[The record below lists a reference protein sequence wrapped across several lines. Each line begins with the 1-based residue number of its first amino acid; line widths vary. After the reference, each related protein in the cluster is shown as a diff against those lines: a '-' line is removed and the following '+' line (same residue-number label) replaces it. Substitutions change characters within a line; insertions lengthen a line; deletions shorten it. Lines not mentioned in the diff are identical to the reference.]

1 MSLKLTEN
9 EDNPKNQE
17 NKEIVNDTTLELQLG
32 DVIQISNPLNEKLDN
47 QIFII
52 DYIDNSKAYLI
63 NTDTIERIKIKISE
77 DGIFGDGN
85 IKQIAILSRSDTPSY
100 AKQHDLLPEKWINI
114 YFGGEFPVIIT
125 GEITNLEE
133 DMIEVKTV
141 DGDTLYINFD
151 YKGIPEELP
160 IETIEIREKPQEP
173 LKEHVELKGEQEQE
187 EIEMPEFEKEINLV
201 PTEHIP
207 LNVPVKNVKDQLRE
221 FIIRADQVVF
231 GDEELGPIVQYVD
244 VSKKSQRY
252 SIETQVAD
260 LLDELLSTIPSIE
273 RTPRVLNNIHM
284 MIERFKQLR
293 ENFSYFDQYNN
304 IEGAKLKEAAYKPLS
319 VYFKDFKQNLYW
331 IVPIVKNI
339 KKIYSDKNNQVSID
353 DENNDVI
360 EDNVEENLDKL
371 IEIMTS
377 YKTDTM
383 PVEQNKYST
392 LYSELNPY
400 FTPFDLINE
409 ENTSGIITEV
419 EVKDDLN
426 VIIDNLED
434 MYSSIVH
441 GNNIRSRRFVI
452 QKYNLG
458 LTRLVTNDS
467 TSSRLITTRINMT
480 QPDTLSVKSFI
491 TLPEPTIRFSRINLP
506 GTSILDKA
514 NLNLVFLNYWQLL
527 KKKTKVNTVFVDS
540 INDEIEFEENNFVNN
555 IKNYVLNLNADET
568 KGISKQEIYNKFIEI
583 IVPKTKI
590 LFKLIKK
597 YITGKL
603 SIVDVV
609 SYLEP
614 FLIYTDDLTYM
625 QYVEITK
632 FINNKISEYNK
643 KFIEG
648 SRMFALLTKVPS
660 SSLIKTKT
668 QPLIH
673 LLTNEQDLKNDI
685 LVEGYDFNL
694 AENVFTNSEFYKK
707 IVLKDCGR
715 LYTTAIAFQNV
726 PLMFPKDISNIFDE
740 EKTDLSK
747 KMNGEEDKCKTIT
760 IAKMYNSLDELNN
773 DNDRTIYFDKKY
785 DKTNYGMLDKDY
797 EKEIIRLSP
806 EDLKEHILN
815 DLINKKDYTQDDADY
830 MVNTLLDGHKKV
842 IDGQYAILFKG
853 YKENVKDEAD
863 YYVRK
868 ENKWVL
874 DKELSNIDVLT
885 DESTILCDLE
895 SKCIS
900 VPDKVDDKCESIKY
914 DELGLQTKLLKDVIS
929 EFDSKYKFS
938 KEEFSK
944 KISEKMDYLSN
955 IIHIISKIE
964 TNAMLKYNNQ
974 KYKLGVV
981 TDDET
986 ITNQVSP
993 NARLLNLIL
1002 SQGDF
1007 VKKQHDIIRFVN
1019 TYTKPDNSNYSTT
1032 KENTH
1037 WLYCLKTNVTL
1048 LPKFK
1053 YELACAYVK
1062 DPKDYMIHLELI
1074 KSKIGKLS
1082 DDGDMWIDEHS
1093 GWTICRVDFDIEE
1106 GYEDGFRVSSRG
1118 VLEEDAGNKIAATPV
1133 SLEKAIKYNTPDSR
1147 MINNIVNALSVA
1159 MGINIE
1165 TQKEFIINSVLT
1177 SLRDNLESESDYK
1190 NMVKEMAEKGKKKQS
1205 YKDFY
1210 NSAILYF
1217 TLGMFLISTQ
1227 TAIPS
1232 VKTRKTHPGCVR
1244 SFSGY
1249 PFEGTGDFSSL
1260 KYLGCVAYDIRESG
1274 EPWDVLKGKKLDFIV
1289 DKIKG
1294 SIDGILINIPEVK
1307 RKFDEKT
1314 EYLLTNDTNEIPEEH
1329 DIARWTQFLPPLVP
1343 FTIKHLANISDEF
1356 KRGLMNDLRVGSENQ
1371 REKILVIE
1379 SKIIQFSL
1387 AIQDRI
1393 QEVVKKQQLILHNNN
1408 NEPYLEN
1415 ACCQSKET
1423 ETTIGYFV
1431 NKEPRIVEYN
1441 QIVSRLTNMLADIID
1456 YSKGGLFFSNI
1467 NTKNKYPLL
1476 SNDFNE
1482 KTIYLA
1488 FIYFCKF
1495 KSLIPMPE
1503 DLIPICTDK
1512 PDITLIDPTDS
1523 IDRIIQKLKED
1534 GRNYTNEQF
1543 LRLLQLVGRSN
1554 IIEINFDRLEVSSV
1568 TRLLSLLETIENEND
1583 TLVDPE
1589 LSNLIENALDTFDIA
1604 TENSTKEVKDLN
1616 NFLIKEI
1623 VAMKEDLAEFIEK
1636 NYGSNLPKSSIK
1648 KAIKC
1653 IKDLSVWSTDQSTRN
1668 ENIKI
1673 SSENMYNIVNFY
1685 KTFID
1690 NFAVVFP
1697 NIILNKVDY
1706 TDVLI
1711 PGYLG
1716 FSSNHAKKI
1725 KKYISEYYEKL
1736 STFYGLNSITNI
1748 LTTIQKITG
1757 NLVKMSKETPCFS
1770 TIKTGDKILKPV
1782 FDERTSKYFYEYYLL
1797 RVMIAYIELAEEDS
1811 MIVTEVIKETELTD
1825 LYSVDYLEEKNTK
1838 ADLVMS
1844 SRTQQE
1850 TIIQSGNK
1858 KELRQKVT
1866 QLLVAFIDI
1875 MNNQKDTIDTSY
1887 EEIQDRVF
1895 KLRETEK
1902 DMVTDRLKVLTDEQR
1917 DIDTMLKINKLG
1929 QYSKGLQKGLTVLDK
1944 DFYDEEREFREN
1956 MARAEKT
1963 IRKKNKN
1970 VTDDNIGQLIDDYLE
1985 ERQVDNEIDAEVY
1998 NMDYM
2003 DEDYYD
2009 GRTDGVGAPEEEYD
2023 VYHDYD

>member
-9 EDNPKNQE
+9 EDNPE
-17 NKEIVNDTTLELQLG
+17 NKEATNDITLELQLG

-52 DYIDNSKAYLI
+52 DYIDKSKSYLI
-63 NTDTIERIKIKISE
+63 NTDTLERIKVKISD

-85 IKQIAILSRSDTPSY
+85 IKRIAILSRSDTPSY
-100 AKQHDLLPEKWINI
+100 AKQHDLVPDKWINI
-114 YFGGEFPVIIT
+114 YFGGDFPVIIT

-173 LKEHVELKGEQEQE
+173 LKEHVEREEEQQE

-201 PTEHIP
+201 PTEHIQ

-231 GDEELGPIVQYVD
+231 GDEELGPVVQYVD

-273 RTPRVLNNIHM
+273 RTPRVLNNIHI

-293 ENFSYFDQYNN
+293 ENFSHFDKYNN
-304 IEGAKLKEAAYKPLS
+304 IEGAKLKEASYKPLS
-319 VYFKDFKQNLYW
+319 VYFKNFKHNLYW
-331 IVPIVKNI
+331 ILPIVKNI
-339 KKIYSDKNNQVSID
+339 KKLYSTNDVSLDVD
-353 DENNDVI
+353 DENTDVVNI
-360 EDNVEENLDKL
+360 QFTQDMFNMDDIIKN
-371 IEIMTS
+371 
-377 YKTDTM
+377 YKSNTLPID
-383 PVEQNKYST
+383 QNKYST

-400 FTPFDLINE
+400 FTPFDLIND
-409 ENTSGIITEV
+409 ENTNGIITEQ

-434 MYSSIVH
+434 MYSSVIT
-441 GNNIRSRRFVI
+441 GNNVRSRRFVI

-480 QPDTLSVKSFI
+480 QPDTLSVKSFV
-491 TLPEPTIRFSRINLP
+491 TLQEPTIRFSKVNLP

-514 NLNLVFLNYWQLL
+514 NLNRVFLNYWELL
-527 KKKTKVNTVFVDS
+527 KKKTNVNSIFVDS

-555 IKNYVLNLNADET
+555 IKNYVLNLNSDET
-568 KGISKQEIYNKFIEI
+568 KGISKQEIYNKFIDI
-583 IVPKTKI
+583 IVPKTRI
-590 LFKLIKK
+590 LFNLMKK

-625 QYVEITK
+625 QYVEIIK

-648 SRMFALLTKVPS
+648 AKTFSLLSKVPS
-660 SSLIKTKT
+660 NSIIKTKAYS
-668 QPLIH
+668 LIS
-673 LLTNEQDLKNDI
+673 LLTNEHDIKNDV
-685 LVEGYDFNL
+685 LVYGYDFNL
-694 AENVFTNSEFYKK
+694 TENVFTNSEFYKK
-707 IVLKDCGR
+707 IVLKDYGR

-726 PLMFPKDISNIFDE
+726 PLMFPKDISSILDE
-740 EKTDLSK
+740 EKTDLDK
-747 KMNGEEDKCKTIT
+747 KMKNEEGKCETTT
-760 IAKMYNSLDELNN
+760 IAKMYHSLDELND
-773 DNDRTIYFDKKY
+773 DNERTIYFDKKY
-785 DKTNYGMLDKDY
+785 DKTNYGILDADY

-806 EDLKEHILN
+806 EELKEYIVN
-815 DLINKKDYTQDDADY
+815 DLINKKQYSQNDADY
-830 MVNTLLDGHKKV
+830 MANTLLDGHKKV

-853 YKENVKDEAD
+853 YKENVKDQAD
-863 YYVRK
+863 YYIRK

-874 DKELSNIDVLT
+874 DKELSNQDIVT
-885 DESTILCDLE
+885 DEAAILCDLQ
-895 SKCIS
+895 SKCIN
-900 VPDKVDDKCESIKY
+900 VPGKIDDKCESIQF

-938 KEEFSK
+938 KEEFAK
-944 KISEKMDYLSN
+944 KIGEKYDYLSK
-955 IIHIISKIE
+955 IIHIVSKIE
-964 TNAMLKYNNQ
+964 TNNMLKYNNQ

-981 TDDET
+981 TDEET
-986 ITNQVSP
+986 VSHQVSP
-993 NARLLNLIL
+993 NAKLLNLIL
-1002 SQGDF
+1002 RQGDF
-1007 VKKQHDIIRFVN
+1007 VKKQNDIIRFVN

-1037 WLYCLKTNVTL
+1037 WLYCLTTNVPL

-1053 YELACAYVK
+1053 YDLACAYVK
-1062 DPKDYMIHLELI
+1062 DPQGYTHYLELV

-1093 GWTICRVDFDIEE
+1093 GWTICRTDFDVEE
-1106 GYEDGFRVSSRG
+1106 GYEDGFKVTSRG
-1118 VLEEDAGNKIAATPV
+1118 VLEEDAGNKITSVAA
-1133 SLEKAIKYNTPDSR
+1133 EKAIKYNTPDSK

-1190 NMVKEMAEKGKKKQS
+1190 NMIKEMAQKGKKIAS

-1217 TLGMFLISTQ
+1217 TLGMFLISIQ
-1227 TAIPS
+1227 TSIPS

-1260 KYLGCVAYDIRESG
+1260 NYLGCVAYDIRESG
-1274 EPWDVLKGKKLDFIV
+1274 EPWNVLKGKKLDFITN
-1289 DKIKG
+1289 KIKG
-1294 SIDGILINIPEVK
+1294 SIDGVLIAIPEVK

-1329 DIARWTQFLPPLVP
+1329 DIAKWLQFLPPLVP

-1356 KRGLMNDLRVGSENQ
+1356 KRGLMSDLRVGSENQ

-1393 QEVVKKQQLILHNNN
+1393 QEVVKKHQLILHNSN

-1415 ACCQSKET
+1415 ACCQSREG
-1423 ETTIGYFV
+1423 ETTIGYFI

-1441 QIVSRLTNMLADIID
+1441 QIVSRLTNMMADIID
-1456 YSKGGLFFSNI
+1456 YSKGGLFYSNI

-1512 PDITLIDPTDS
+1512 PDITLINPTDS
-1523 IDRIIQKLKED
+1523 IDRIIQKLKDD

-1543 LRLLQLVGRSN
+1543 LRLLQLVGRTN
-1554 IIEINFDRLEVSSV
+1554 IIDINFDRLEVSSV
-1568 TRLLSLLETIENEND
+1568 TRLLGLLETIENEND
-1583 TLVDPE
+1583 TVVDPD
-1589 LSNLIENALDTFDIA
+1589 LSNLIQNALDTFDIA
-1604 TENSTKEVKDLN
+1604 TENSIKEVKDLN

-1623 VAMKEDLAEFIEK
+1623 NAMKEDLTEFIEK
-1636 NYGSNLPKSSIK
+1636 NYGSNIPKSSIK
-1648 KAIKC
+1648 KAIKY
-1653 IKDLSVWSTDQSTRN
+1653 IKDLSVWSADDSTRN

-1673 SSENMYNIVNFY
+1673 SSENMYNVVNFY
-1685 KTFID
+1685 KTFIE
-1690 NFAVVFP
+1690 NFAVIFP

-1716 FSSNHAKKI
+1716 FSSTHAKKI
-1725 KKYISEYYEKL
+1725 KKYIGEYYEKL
-1736 STFYGLNSITNI
+1736 RTFYGLESLTNV
-1748 LTTIQKITG
+1748 LNTIQKITT

-1770 TIKTGDKILKPV
+1770 TIRNGDKILKPV

-1797 RVMIAYIELAEEDS
+1797 RVLITYIELAEEDN
-1811 MIVTEVIKETELTD
+1811 MIVKEVIKETELTD
-1825 LYSVDYLEEKNTK
+1825 LYSVEYLEEKETK
-1838 ADLVMS
+1838 VDLVMS

-1850 TIIQSGNK
+1850 TLIQSGNK

-1875 MNNQKDTIDTSY
+1875 MNNQKETVDTSY
-1887 EEIQDRVF
+1887 EEIEDRVF
-1895 KLRETEK
+1895 KLREREK
-1902 DMVTDRLKVLTDEQR
+1902 DMVTDRLKLLTDELR
-1917 DIDTMLKINKLG
+1917 DTDTMLKINKLG

-1944 DFYDEEREFREN
+1944 DFYDEEREFRDE
-1956 MARAEKT
+1956 MVRAEKV
-1963 IRKKNKN
+1963 IRKNNKG
-1970 VTDDNIGQLIDDYLE
+1970 VTDDNIDQLMDDYLE
-1985 ERQVDNEIDAEVY
+1985 QREVENEIDDEVY
-1998 NMDYM
+1998 DMEYM

-2009 GRTDGVGAPEEEYD
+2009 GRTDGVGAPEE
-2023 VYHDYD
+2023 DYDDYHNYE